1 MKNELYHHGIL
12 GMKWGVRRYQNADGS
27 YTQEGLRRYRK
38 SEESYNQARQ
48 RYTTAREGGD
58 KQQIKSARADLKT
71 AKRYLSE
78 DYDQLKRDCRADKG
92 KKLYENGKTITSNG
106 RTLELMGGATTV
118 GAAVAYAAINRV
130 YGATVATVSAS
141 AIATGGAA
149 ATAALGI
156 IKERQNNQLRAY
168 YGHSRP
174 KHH

>member
-1 MKNELYHHGIL
+1 MNNELYHHGIL
-12 GMKWGVRRYQNADGS
+12 GMKWGVRRYQNKDGS

-48 RYTTAREGGD
+48 RYTSAKESGD

-78 DYDQLKRDCRADKG
+78 DYDQIKRDYKADKG
-92 KKLYENGKTITSNG
+92 KKLYENGKTITSN
-106 RTLELMGGATTV
+106 RRILELLGTATTV

-141 AIATGGAA
+141 TIAAGGAA
-149 ATAALGI
+149 VTTALGVM
-156 IKERQNNQLRAY
+156 KERQNNQLRAY